1 MPSSFSTSQG
11 REESLEDLEFHT
23 SRQTTL
29 GVELELQII
38 DPETADLVPGA
49 LRILDVC
56 EDEGIEGVAAEFLQ
70 SMIEVKTGV
79 CRDAT
84 EVRETLF
91 PLLGRVHRIARSLG
105 YDLSVGGTHPFH
117 RPATSAIFP
126 NERYRRIQK
135 QHGWM
140 AYQEAIFGLHVHVG
154 VPDGEKAIGL
164 TNLLVPY
171 LPHLLALSA
180 NSPFWQGIDTNFAS
194 TRARM
199 FQPSPHAG
207 IPQHCS
213 SWADFRRH
221 CAVLHEG
228 RVLQGTKDL
237 YWDVRPRPQLGTLEF
252 RIFDAPATLSSLLG
266 LTALTR
272 CLVIDGL
279 RLLEERPELASGDA
293 RDFWLAR
300 ENKWLAARYGLQ
312 AECVRQPGLAPR
324 TLAEDVGRL
333 LESLRPL
340 ARAAGEERFL
350 NAFGTGKDFET
361 GACRQ
366 RRLYRETGNWQV
378 VLDDMRSRWQREL
391 TEEIHPSTL
400 LLHPEV
406 MASSEE
412 EALSPPPWPPRMES
426 GASAF
431 GVAVSPSRAA
441 ATASPDGRKGRI
453 NVVSRPHL
461 FSTRKR
467 T

>member
-1 MPSSFSTSQG
+1 MTSSFSTSQG
-11 REESLEDLEFHT
+11 REESLENFDFLPCP
-23 SRQTTL
+23 QTTL

-49 LRILDVC
+49 LRILDAC

-70 SMIEVKTGV
+70 SMIEIKTGI
-79 CRDAT
+79 CRDVS
-84 EVRETLF
+84 EVRESLF

-105 YDLSVGGTHPFH
+105 YDLSLGGTHPFN

-126 NERYRRIQK
+126 DQRYRRIQK

-154 VPDGEKAIGL
+154 VPDGDKAIGL
-164 TNLLVPY
+164 INLLVQY

-180 NSPFWQGIDTNFAS
+180 NSPFWQGIDTNFVSA
-194 TRARM
+194 RARM

-213 SWADFRRH
+213 SWADFRRY

-237 YWDVRPRPQLGTLEF
+237 YWDIRPRPQLGTIEF

-272 CLVIDGL
+272 CLVSDGL
-279 RLLEERPELASGDA
+279 RLLGERPELGYGDA

-312 AECVRQPGLAPR
+312 AECVRQPGLAAR
-324 TLAEDVGRL
+324 TLAEDVSQL
-333 LESLRPL
+333 VESLRPL
-340 ARAAGEERFL
+340 ARQAGEERFL
-350 NAFGTGKDFET
+350 DVFANVESFES
-361 GACRQ
+361 GAGRQ
-366 RRLYRETGNWQV
+366 RRLFREMGNWQA
-378 VLDDMRSRWQREL
+378 VLEDMRSLWLREL
-391 TEEIHPSTL
+391 TEEVHPGTL
-400 LLHPEV
+400 TMHSKA
-406 MASSEE
+406 MQSSEE
-412 EALSPPPWPPRMES
+412 VALAPLPWPPRMEYGS
-426 GASAF
+426 SVL
-431 GVAVSPSRAA
+431 GVVVSPSRAA
-441 ATASPDGRKGRI
+441 GIRKPWR
-453 NVVSRPHL
+453 SEWT
-461 FSTRKR
+461 S
-467 T
+467 